1 MDGTT
6 TTPLS
11 GRKAQAARNDQLIL
25 DAARAV
31 FIADPTAPISA
42 VAERAGVGI
51 SALYRRYASKEDLLR
66 KLCGD
71 GLRRYLDAA
80 EEMLADDGDAWEAFA
95 RFMRNLVDADTNSLT
110 QRLAGTFVPTE
121 ELYRDAARAQELNE
135 QIFAR
140 VRAAEAVRPDFDVN
154 DLSLVLEQ
162 LASVRL
168 GDEDRTRELRHR
180 YLTLFLDGL
189 RQPSPTPLPGSP
201 PTWAELG
208 ERWNPERP

>member
-1 MDGTT
+1 MDGA

-31 FIADPTAPISA
+31 FIADPTAPIAA

-51 SALYRRYASKEDLLR
+51 SALYRRYASKEELLR

-80 EEMLADDGDAWEAFA
+80 EEMLADDGDTWEAFA
-95 RFMRNLVDADTNSLT
+95 RFLRSLVDADTNSLT
-110 QRLAGTFVPTE
+110 QRLAGTFEPTE
-121 ELYRDAARAQELNE
+121 DLYRDAALAQERNE
-135 QIFAR
+135 EIFAR
-140 VRAAEAVRPDFDVN
+140 VRAAGVVRPDLEVN

-162 LASVRL
+162 LAGVRL
-168 GDEDRTRELRHR
+168 GDEDRNHELRHR
-180 YLTLFLDGL
+180 YLTLILDAL
-189 RQPSPTPLPGSP
+189 RHPSPTPLPGRP

-208 ERWNPERP
+208 ERWNPGRP